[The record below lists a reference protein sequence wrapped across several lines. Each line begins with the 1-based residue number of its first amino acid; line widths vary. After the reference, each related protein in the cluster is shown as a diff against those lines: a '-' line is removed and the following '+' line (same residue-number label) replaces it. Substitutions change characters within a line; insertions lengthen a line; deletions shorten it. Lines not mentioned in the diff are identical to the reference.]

1 MIVKNY
7 ISVTTCLYDELGVID
22 GYFHI
27 QPLLLLHC
35 SQKKKYIYIY
45 IYHVTLSHA
54 PQIVPLYVVL
64 AQLSD
69 KTLK

>member
-7 ISVTTCLYDELGVID
+7 ISVTTRLYDELGVID

-35 SQKKKYIYIY
+35 SQKKKKKNIYIYIY
-45 IYHVTLSHA
+45 ISCDTITCATNCTTLRGTSA
-54 PQIVPLYVVL
+54 TQ
-64 AQLSD
+64 
-69 KTLK
+69 

>member
-7 ISVTTCLYDELGVID
+7 ISVTTRLYDELGVID

-35 SQKKKYIYIY
+35 SQKKIYIYIY
-45 IYHVTLSHA
+45 IM
-54 PQIVPLYVVL
+54 
-64 AQLSD
+64 
-69 KTLK
+69 

>member
-7 ISVTTCLYDELGVID
+7 ISVTTRLYDELGVID

-35 SQKKKYIYIY
+35 SQKKNIYIY